1 MEGIS
6 ERCQFMRK
14 KKVLFIFLLLFTL
27 VLMLTEIYG
36 EFVLMVKIDARK
48 RLKNTNVSFAVVPEI
63 LCQLYTL

>member
-1 MEGIS
+1 MPIYE
-6 ERCQFMRK
+6 E
-14 KKVLFIFLLLFTL
+14 KVLLILLFLCTL
-27 VLMLTEIYG
+27 VLLLSEIYG